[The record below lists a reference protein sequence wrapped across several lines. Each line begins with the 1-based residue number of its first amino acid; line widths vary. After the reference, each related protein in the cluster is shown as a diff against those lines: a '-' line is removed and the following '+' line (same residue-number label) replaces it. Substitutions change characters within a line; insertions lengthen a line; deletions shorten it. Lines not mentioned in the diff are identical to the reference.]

1 MGLAVCRLCVCVYVC
16 VYVCAC
22 VRVCVQHVVTCVGM
36 GSSVVASTGRGDVES
51 SRAIDCE
58 CVTGAETILSCLAAL
73 ARLKEGWSPTI
84 SQ

>member
-1 MGLAVCRLCVCVYVC
+1 MCVCVCVRVC
-16 VYVCAC
+16 MCAC